1 MDKKYF
7 IETFGCQMNLHD
19 SEKIAGMLVDL
30 GYSEAKNKED
40 ADVIVFN
47 TCCIRETAELK
58 IMAKIGETKALK
70 KNNPNLIIAV
80 CGCMTQQKGMPEL
93 LKKRFP
99 FLSIVIG
106 THNLEEFEGYIKEL
120 VSVDKK
126 KFKSVVWDSE
136 GKVIENTP
144 TYRTSGNN
152 AWVNIMYGCNN
163 FCTYC
168 IVPYVRGRERSRK
181 PEDIENEVRELVKS
195 GKYKTITL
203 LGQNVNSY
211 GKDLGNGENFVSLL
225 ERLCKIEGNF
235 KIKFMT
241 SHPKDFSDELVDFI
255 AKEKKMSKCVHLP
268 VQSGSDKILKA
279 MNRHYN
285 LAHYKNLV
293 AKIKEKI
300 DGVSLT
306 TDIIVGFPG
315 ETDEDFS
322 ETCDLLKFCKY
333 SGVFG
338 FVYSKR
344 KGTPA
349 EKFENQIDAKTKQK
363 RITTLFDIQHEI
375 AREELKEMVGKTYE
389 CFVETRKCGLWITK
403 TESGKTIKVKCDS
416 LSPEQYVFVKV
427 DKLVDGELFGVVFDT
442 KGKEN

>member
-1 MDKKYF
+1 
-7 IETFGCQMNLHD
+7 MNLHD

-30 GYSEAKNKED
+30 GYSEGKSKEE
-40 ADVIVFN
+40 ADIIVFN

-70 KNNPNLIIAV
+70 KKNPDLIIAV

-106 THNLEEFEGYIKEL
+106 THNLEELEDYIKEL
-120 VSVDKK
+120 NGMSKK

-136 GKVIENTP
+136 GKVVENTP

-181 PEDIENEVRELVKS
+181 PEDIEKEVKELVAS

-211 GKDLGNGENFVSLL
+211 GKDLGNGENFVLLL
-225 ERLCKIEGNF
+225 ERLCKIDGNF

-241 SHPKDFSDELVDFI
+241 SHPKDFSDELIDFI
-255 AKEKKMSKCVHLP
+255 AKEKKMSKYVHLP
-268 VQSGSDKILKA
+268 VQSGSDNMLKA

-285 LAHYKNLV
+285 LEHYKNLV
-293 AKIKEKI
+293 TKIKNKI

-315 ETDEDFS
+315 ETDEDFAA
-322 ETCDLLKFCKY
+322 TCDLLRFCKY

-349 EKFENQIDAKTKQK
+349 EKFENQVDAKTKQK

-389 CFVETRKCGLWITK
+389 CVVETRKCGLWITK
-403 TESGKTIKVKCDS
+403 TESGKTIKVKCDT
-416 LSPEQYVFVKV
+416 LSPEQDVLVKV
-427 DKLVDGELFGVVFDT
+427 EKLVDGELYGVLVEA
-442 KGKEN
+442 KEKEK

>member
-1 MDKKYF
+1 
-7 IETFGCQMNLHD
+7 MNLHD

-30 GYSEAKNKED
+30 GYSEGKSKEE
-40 ADVIVFN
+40 ADIIVFN

-70 KNNPNLIIAV
+70 KKNPDLIIAV

-106 THNLEEFEGYIKEL
+106 THNLEELEDYIKEL
-120 VSVDKK
+120 NGMSKK
-126 KFKSVVWDSE
+126 KFKSIVWNSE
-136 GKVIENTP
+136 GKVVENTP

-181 PEDIENEVRELVKS
+181 PEDIEKEVKELVES

-225 ERLCKIEGNF
+225 ERLCKIDGNF

-241 SHPKDFSDELVDFI
+241 SHPKDFSDELIDFI
-255 AKEKKMSKCVHLP
+255 AKEKKMSKYVHLP
-268 VQSGSDKILKA
+268 VQSGSDNMLKA

-285 LAHYKNLV
+285 LEHYKNLV
-293 AKIKEKI
+293 TKIKNKI

-315 ETDEDFS
+315 ETDEDFAA
-322 ETCDLLKFCKY
+322 TCDLLRFCKY

-349 EKFENQIDAKTKQK
+349 EKFENQVDAKTKQK

-389 CFVETRKCGLWITK
+389 CVVETRKCGLWITK
-403 TESGKTIKVKCDS
+403 TESGKTIKVKCDT
-416 LSPEQYVFVKV
+416 LSPEQDVLVKV
-427 DKLVDGELFGVVFDT
+427 EKLVDGELYGEVVEA
-442 KGKEN
+442 KEKEK

>member
-1 MDKKYF
+1 MEKKYF

-30 GYSEAKNKED
+30 GFSEGKNKEESD
-40 ADVIVFN
+40 IIVFN

-70 KNNPNLIIAV
+70 KRNPDLIIAV

-106 THNLEEFEGYIKEL
+106 THNLEELEDYIKEIL
-120 VSVDKK
+120 GMGKR
-126 KFKSVVWDSE
+126 KFRSVVWDTE
-136 GKVIENTP
+136 GKVVENTP
-144 TYRTSGNN
+144 TYRTSGSN
-152 AWVNIMYGCNN
+152 AWVNIMFGCNN

-168 IVPYVRGRERSRK
+168 IVPYVRGRERSRQID
-181 PEDIENEVRELVKS
+181 DIEREVKQLVAE

-211 GKDLGNGENFVSLL
+211 GKDLANGENFVSLL
-225 ERLCKIEGNF
+225 DRLCKIDGNF

-241 SHPKDFSDELVDFI
+241 SHPKDFSDELIDFI

-268 VQSGSDKILKA
+268 VQSGSDNMLKA
-279 MNRHYN
+279 MNRHYT
-285 LAHYKNLV
+285 LAHYKGLV
-293 AKIKEKI
+293 TKIKDKI

-315 ETDEDFS
+315 ETDEDFAA
-322 ETCDLLKFCKY
+322 TCDLLKFCKY
-333 SGVFG
+333 LGVFG

-375 AREELKEMVGKTYE
+375 AREELAEMVGKTFE
-389 CFVETRKCGLWITK
+389 CCVETRKCGLWITK
-403 TESGKTIKVKCDS
+403 TESGKTIKVQCDN
-416 LSPEQYVFVKV
+416 LLPDQDILVRV
-427 DKLVDGELFGVVFDT
+427 DKMNDGELYGSVLRH
-442 KGKEN
+442 E

>member
-1 MDKKYF
+1 MSKKYF

-30 GYSEAKNKED
+30 GYSEGKSKEE
-40 ADVIVFN
+40 ADIIVFN

-70 KNNPNLIIAV
+70 KKNPDLIIAV

-106 THNLEEFEGYIKEL
+106 THNLEELEDYIKEL
-120 VSVDKK
+120 NGMSKK

-136 GKVIENTP
+136 GKVVENTP

-181 PEDIENEVRELVKS
+181 PEDIEKEVKELVAS

-225 ERLCKIEGNF
+225 ERLCKIDGNF

-241 SHPKDFSDELVDFI
+241 SHPKDFSDELIDFI

-268 VQSGSDKILKA
+268 VQSGSDNMLKA
-279 MNRHYN
+279 MNRHYS
-285 LAHYKNLV
+285 LEHYKNLV
-293 AKIKEKI
+293 TKIKNKI

-315 ETDEDFS
+315 ETDEDFVA
-322 ETCDLLKFCKY
+322 TCDLLRFCKY

-349 EKFENQIDAKTKQK
+349 EKFENQVDAKTKQK

-375 AREELKEMVGKTYE
+375 AREELKEMVGNTYE
-389 CFVETRKCGLWITK
+389 CVAETRKCGLWITK
-403 TESGKTIKVKCDS
+403 TESGKTIKVKSDT
-416 LSPEQYVFVKV
+416 LSPDQDVLVKV
-427 DKLVDGELFGVVFDT
+427 EKLVDGELYGEVVEAKE
-442 KGKEN
+442 KGK

>member
-1 MDKKYF
+1 MDKRYF

-30 GYSEAKNKED
+30 GYSEGKTKEE
-40 ADVIVFN
+40 ADIIVFN

-70 KNNPNLIIAV
+70 KKNPDLIIAV

-106 THNLEEFEGYIKEL
+106 THNLEELEDYIKEL
-120 VSVDKK
+120 NGKSKK
-126 KFKSVVWDSE
+126 KFKSIVWDSE
-136 GKVIENTP
+136 GKVVENTP

-181 PEDIENEVRELVKS
+181 PEDIEQEVKELVES

-225 ERLCKIEGNF
+225 ERLCKIDGNF
-235 KIKFMT
+235 KVKFMT
-241 SHPKDFSDELVDFI
+241 SHPKDFSDELIDFI

-268 VQSGSDKILKA
+268 VQSGSDNMLKA
-279 MNRHYN
+279 MNRHYS
-285 LAHYKNLV
+285 LEHYKNLV
-293 AKIKEKI
+293 TKIKNKI

-315 ETDEDFS
+315 ETDEDFAA
-322 ETCDLLKFCKY
+322 TCDLLKFCKY

-349 EKFENQIDAKTKQK
+349 EKFENQVDAKTKQK

-389 CFVETRKCGLWITK
+389 CVAETRKCGLWITK
-403 TESGKTIKVKCDS
+403 TESGKTIKVKCDT
-416 LSPEQYVFVKV
+416 LSPDQDVLIKV
-427 DKLVDGELFGVVFDT
+427 DRLHDGELYGEVVEDSK
-442 KGKEN
+442 KGN